1 MINKQ
6 EYAFEDIRVNILG
19 RELEGIRGVEYG
31 ANKEHFNIHG
41 RGNKPVSM
49 GKGKK
54 DAEPGTLTILQSEFE
69 AIQSALP
76 RGKDPTDIDPFPM
89 VISYAPEGGVVVT
102 DIVPNC
108 RVNRYKKGMSTE
120 DGFMTIVLELTTG
133 IPQLNV

>member
-49 GKGKK
+49 GRGKK
-54 DAEPGTLTILQSEFE
+54 DSEPGSLTILQSEFE
-69 AIQSALP
+69 AIQAALP
-76 RGKDPTDIDPFPM
+76 RGKDPCDIDPFPM
-89 VISYAPEGGVVVT
+89 VIAYAPESGVVVT

-108 RVNRYKKGMSTE
+108 RIMRWKKGMTTE
-120 DGFMTIVLELTTG
+120 DGFMTIALELKTG